1 MQLVLSRSVRFTLR
15 AAELLSWLLA
25 LFLVCYSLW
34 VGVLLH
40 IYKPPTL
47 SSVLEV
53 LRYGK
58 VTSVTH
64 ARHLPET
71 SNDIHKKAR
80 KYAKEGLTDKAAEC
94 YRFLLRLTPDSFDC
108 NLEYGELLLNRGEL
122 VPARKYLDRALKL
135 KESDFF
141 ANVLMARTLFRLN
154 RPEEA
159 LTFAQRAHAGGV
171 TPGGETKELNMLYRK
186 IGSYYFDRK
195 RWDDAIALFK
205 RADRQMKNDEIQY
218 LLARSYVQRGRQAAG
233 MFRKAGAYF
242 GLSSDLDPE
251 SNRRAREHLG
261 KCLEINPLHK
271 GARDLKARSLR

>member
-1 MQLVLSRSVRFTLR
+1 MQLALSRSFRFFFR
-15 AAELLSWLLA
+15 SVELLSWLLA
-25 LFLVCYSLW
+25 LFLVGYGLW
-34 VGVLLH
+34 VTVLLH

-47 SSVLEV
+47 SAVLEV

-58 VTSVTH
+58 VTTVTH

-108 NLEYGELLLNRGEL
+108 NLEYGELLLNRNEL
-122 VPARKYLDRALKL
+122 APARRYLERALKL
-135 KESDFF
+135 KERDFF

-159 LTFAQRAHAGGV
+159 LKYAQYAHSGGV

-186 IGSYYFDRK
+186 IGNYYFQRQ
-195 RWDDAIALFK
+195 RWDDAIALFN
-205 RADRQMKNDEIQY
+205 RADRKMKNDEIQY
-218 LLARSYVQRGRQAAG
+218 LLACSYVMRGRQTAG
-233 MFRKAGAYF
+233 MFRKAGAFF
-242 GLSSDLDPE
+242 GFSSDLDPE
-251 SNRRAREHLG
+251 SNRRAREHLR

-271 GARDLKARSLR
+271 GARDLKAQSLR

>member
-1 MQLVLSRSVRFTLR
+1 MQLVLSRSVRFFFRSL
-15 AAELLSWLLA
+15 ELLSWILA
-25 LFLVCYSLW
+25 LLLVGYGIW
-34 VGVLLH
+34 VTVLLH
-40 IYKPPTL
+40 FYKPPTL
-47 SSVLEV
+47 AAVLEV
-53 LRYGK
+53 VRYGK

-108 NLEYGELLLNRGEL
+108 NLEYGELLLNRGQL
-122 VPARKYLDRALKL
+122 VPAQKYLERALKL
-135 KESDFF
+135 KERDFF

-159 LTFAQRAHAGGV
+159 LRFAQLAHASGV

-186 IGSYYFDRK
+186 IGSYYFQRR
-195 RWDDAIALFK
+195 RWDDAIALFN
-205 RADRQMKNDEIQY
+205 RADRKMKNDEIQY
-218 LLARSYVQRGRQAAG
+218 LLALSYVMRGRQSAG
-233 MFRKAGAYF
+233 MFRKAGAFF
-242 GLSSDLDPE
+242 GLSSSLDPE
-251 SNRRAREHLG
+251 SSKRARVHLN

-271 GARDLKARSLR
+271 GARDLKAQSLR